1 MTGPSASSPRR
12 WLLRPTSWAM
22 LAGVCLIALLVWVFR
37 PPPPQ
42 HPHPAPFTGTPNSRM
57 SVAGLS
63 ASGTVPANAAPA
75 ASVPRFDIARI
86 SPDGNAVIAGQAQP
100 HARVTILDGD
110 QPLGQAQADAHGAF
124 VFLPNAPLLPGTRA
138 LRLQQRGPDGAQTQ
152 GTEQVILLVPPR
164 PTRDSPTGDISTP
177 PALALLTAPEAAPRL
192 LQTPLPPIIASA
204 DGRAA
209 RGRLGIDVVDYDAT
223 GDIRFAG
230 SAPAGAVLRVYVDN
244 QPIGTTTADA
254 AGKWSFQA
262 PGRVPAGDHPLRL
275 DHLTANGEV
284 RARVELM
291 FRREAQLAL
300 PVGATAGGATA
311 GGVVVV
317 QPGDSLWL
325 LARQNYG
332 EGLRYTAIHA
342 ANSGQIKD
350 PNLIYPGQI
359 FTMPP
364 TPAHGGNTA
373 GGNTAGG
380 SMGINGSSTESSSRK
395 SR

>member
-1 MTGPSASSPRR
+1 M
-12 WLLRPTSWAM
+12 
-22 LAGVCLIALLVWVFR
+22 
-37 PPPPQ
+37 
-42 HPHPAPFTGTPNSRM
+42 
-57 SVAGLS
+57 
-63 ASGTVPANAAPA
+63 
-75 ASVPRFDIARI
+75 
-86 SPDGNAVIAGQAQP
+86 
-100 HARVTILDGD
+100 
-110 QPLGQAQADAHGAF
+110 
-124 VFLPNAPLLPGTRA
+124 
-138 LRLQQRGPDGAQTQ
+138 
-152 GTEQVILLVPPR
+152 
-164 PTRDSPTGDISTP
+164 
-177 PALALLTAPEAAPRL
+177 
-192 LQTPLPPIIASA
+192 
-204 DGRAA
+204 
-209 RGRLGIDVVDYDAT
+209 
-223 GDIRFAG
+223 
-230 SAPAGAVLRVYVDN
+230 
-244 QPIGTTTADA
+244 
-254 AGKWSFQA
+254 
-262 PGRVPAGDHPLRL
+262 
-275 DHLTANGEV
+275 
-284 RARVELM
+284 ELM